1 MQKRRRLSD
10 LYVRGKEYKI
20 DDGTDRP
27 VKVWL
32 HKLNA
37 IDREACFRRA
47 STAKARFNVDS
58 DDEESDVFQ
67 SMYAQVREMG
77 DADGLIA
84 ILVAEDLFK
93 YRQSVEAELG
103 QDEKTWGKDG
113 YIQGLVDA
121 WIGDDDN
128 QGLAAVLAR
137 DAEDPEAKKVIAEIN
152 RFEKEV
158 SDAVALESER
168 LQKDWA
174 DTPEETLWRK
184 SAHRILELRGNEI
197 FNAEFERQQLFCSVR
212 EPDDHSKRY
221 FKSLNEIDDLD
232 EKVTE
237 QLIKFYGLMVVD
249 TTEGKDSRAS
259 QPSSNSSDPSSAE
272 EAPPDSGQEA
282 ASA

>member
-1 MQKRRRLSD
+1 MKRRRLSD

-47 STAKARFNVDS
+47 STAKARFMTES

-67 SMYAQVREMG
+67 SMYAQVREMS
-77 DADGLIA
+77 DTDGLIA

-121 WIGDDDN
+121 WIGDDNN
-128 QGLAAVLAR
+128 QGLAAVIAR
-137 DAEDPEAKKVIAEIN
+137 DEEDPEAKKVISEIR
-152 RFEKEV
+152 RFEGEV
-158 SDAVALESER
+158 AKAVAIESER
-168 LQKDWA
+168 LQKDWL
-174 DTPEETLWRK
+174 DTPEEILWRK

-197 FNAEFERQQLFCSVR
+197 FNTEFERQQLYYCVR
-212 EPDDHSKRY
+212 EPDDHNKRY
-221 FKSLNEIDDLD
+221 FANLHEIDDLD

-237 QLIKFYGLMVVD
+237 DLIKFYGLMVVD

-259 QPSSNSSDPSSAE
+259 QPSSKLSDPSPAE
-272 EAPPDSGQEA
+272 ETQPDSGQEA